1 MDIGIIDTISTHAS
15 KICNAYSG
23 FLYVHTIMNDFLKH
37 DHRRTSGITNERRV
51 LTALILVASF
61 MLVEVAGGIISG
73 SLALLADAAHM
84 LTDAASLLLTWI
96 AYQLARR
103 PADQRRTYG
112 YSRFQILAA
121 FTNGITLFGLA
132 GLIIWEAIDR
142 IMNPQV
148 VLGKTMLI
156 IATIGL
162 VVNLVTFF
170 LIHSAEDQD
179 LNMRGAL
186 AHVMGDILASVAALV
201 AAGLIWYGGWMIA
214 DPILSLLVA
223 LLLIRSA
230 WMLGRDSGH
239 ILLEGAPADLQLA
252 EVVDDLMANVTGLR
266 DVHHV
271 HVWMLTEDDTLA
283 TLHARV
289 DQGIDAHQVLYDIKR
304 RLRDKFAINHATVQL
319 EFFARL

>member
-1 MDIGIIDTISTHAS
+1 
-15 KICNAYSG
+15 
-23 FLYVHTIMNDFLKH
+23 MNDFLKH
-37 DHRRTSGITNERRV
+37 DHQRDSGISNERRV
-51 LTALILVASF
+51 LAALIMVAGF

-73 SLALLADAAHM
+73 SLALLADSAHM

-142 IMNPQV
+142 IMTPQP
-148 VLGKTMLI
+148 VLGKPMLI
-156 IATIGL
+156 IAAIGL
-162 VVNLVTFF
+162 VVNLITFF
-170 LIHSAEDQD
+170 LIHSAEDHD
-179 LNMRGAL
+179 LNMRGAM
-186 AHVMGDILASVAALV
+186 AHVMGDILASLAALI
-201 AAGLIWYGGWMIA
+201 AAGLIWYGGWVIA

-230 WMLGRDSGH
+230 WQLSGDSGH
-239 ILLEGAPADLQLA
+239 ILLEGAPAELELN
-252 EVVDDLMANVTGLR
+252 EVVDDLMAHVNGLR

-304 RLRDKFAINHATVQL
+304 RLSEQFGINHATVQL

>member
-1 MDIGIIDTISTHAS
+1 
-15 KICNAYSG
+15 
-23 FLYVHTIMNDFLKH
+23 MNEFLKH
-37 DHRRTSGITNERRV
+37 DHQRESGISNEKRV
-51 LTALILVASF
+51 LTALILVAGF
-61 MLVEVAGGIISG
+61 MLVEVAGGILSG

-132 GLIIWEAIDR
+132 GLIIWEAVDR
-142 IMNPQV
+142 ILNPQV
-148 VLGKTMLI
+148 VIGETMLI
-156 IATIGL
+156 IASIGL
-162 VVNLVTFF
+162 AVNLVTFF
-170 LIHSAEDQD
+170 LIHSAEEHD

-186 AHVMGDILASVAALV
+186 AHVMGDILASLAALI
-201 AAGLIWYGGWMIA
+201 AAGLIWYGGWMVA
-214 DPILSLLVA
+214 DPILSILVA
-223 LLLIRSA
+223 LLLIRSG
-230 WMLGRDSGH
+230 WILSRDSGH
-239 ILLEGAPADLQLA
+239 ILLEGAPAELELQ
-252 EVVDDLMANVTGLR
+252 EVVDDLMANVEGLR

-289 DQGIDAHQVLYDIKR
+289 DQGIDGHQVLYDIKR
-304 RLRDKFAINHATVQL
+304 RLREHFAINHATVQL